1 VKRGSFKASQL
12 QPGHQAAA
20 AAAAAAGHQTDEE
33 DGGGLMCSGFNA
45 PAPPLVGAADGGE
58 RLRGTLPEGM
68 YFIGVG
74 VFMMQAI

>member
-20 AAAAAAGHQTDEE
+20 AAAAARETDEE
-33 DGGGLMCSGFNA
+33 DGVGLMCSAFNA
-45 PAPPLVGAADGGE
+45 PAPPLVGGSDSGE

-74 VFMMQAI
+74 VFMMQVI

>member
-1 VKRGSFKASQL
+1 
-12 QPGHQAAA
+12 
-20 AAAAAAGHQTDEE
+20 
-33 DGGGLMCSGFNA
+33 MCSGFNA